1 MAIYTR
7 TGDKGETSVIGGRVG
22 KDDVRVEAYGTID
35 ELNCFVGQA
44 RSLMED
50 EKFSDVREQLL
61 EIQHE
66 LFDCGSDLAFVKLSE
81 NKYKVKS
88 EMAVR
93 LEGWI
98 DQLQAENP
106 VLERF
111 ILPGGSQLSSVLHVC
126 RTVCRRAERRAV
138 TLGRSADINP
148 EAVIYLNRLSDY
160 FFALARAANTRLGI
174 ADVEY
179 VRSKRC
185 SVNKMSSYY
194 PPITYIVPQ
203 SEDGWLLKTI
213 LQKRMD
219 VSRKLLSRLKMT
231 EQGIMLNGERV
242 YISVKVAGG
251 DRVEIRM
258 EQETSVDILPQD
270 IPFDILYEDEHLLVV
285 NKAAGIIVHPTHGH
299 YTDTLANGVV
309 HYWAAKG
316 EQYRFRPVHRLD
328 QETSGVLVI
337 AKNPYSHQHISEQM
351 IAGTVDKRYA
361 ALCTGACFACR
372 RYRWSHRPGPGRAA
386 PADCDAGR
394 LSLLDP
400 L

>member
-44 RSLMED
+44 RSLMEGD
-50 EKFSDVREQLL
+50 GRFDDVREQLL

-88 EMAVR
+88 EMAER

-98 DQLQAENP
+98 DVLQAGNP

-138 TLGRSADINP
+138 TLGRSAEINP

-160 FFALARAANTRLGI
+160 FFALARTANTRLEV

-179 VRSKRC
+179 VRSKKVFR
-185 SVNKMSSYY
+185 NK
-194 PPITYIVPQ
+194 
-203 SEDGWLLKTI
+203 
-213 LQKRMD
+213 
-219 VSRKLLSRLKMT
+219 
-231 EQGIMLNGERV
+231 
-242 YISVKVAGG
+242 
-251 DRVEIRM
+251 
-258 EQETSVDILPQD
+258 
-270 IPFDILYEDEHLLVV
+270 
-285 NKAAGIIVHPTHGH
+285 
-299 YTDTLANGVV
+299 
-309 HYWAAKG
+309 
-316 EQYRFRPVHRLD
+316 
-328 QETSGVLVI
+328 
-337 AKNPYSHQHISEQM
+337 
-351 IAGTVDKRYA
+351 
-361 ALCTGACFACR
+361 
-372 RYRWSHRPGPGRAA
+372 
-386 PADCDAGR
+386 
-394 LSLLDP
+394 
-400 L
+400 